1 MHVAPREAAV
11 GIAGLMDV
19 TGRTEAWKDGI
30 TMPWEKLAWLV
41 GYAVFLGFISVYS
54 RSKAND
60 LNKFVLG
67 GRSVGPWMSAFA
79 YGTAYFSA
87 VIFIGYAGRLGW
99 SFGVAATWI
108 GVGNALIGNLLAW
121 KVLGNR
127 TREMTRR
134 LKAYTMPEL
143 LGKRYDSR
151 ALKIVTSCVIF
162 VFLVPYSASVYQGL
176 AYLFENV
183 MGLPFE
189 WSMVVMACLT
199 GLYLLVGGYIATTLS
214 DFIQGIIMLAGVGV
228 ILFCIIS
235 RAGGMG
241 AAMTELGSIDGGVY
255 TSVTGPDVWG
265 LISLVIMTSL
275 GSWGLPQMVHK
286 FYAIKDERAVKRGT
300 IISTL
305 FAVVV
310 AGGAYFSGTFGRV
323 ILGNV
328 PPMTNGVVDLDMVMP
343 TILVEAVPS
352 ALIGLIVVLVLAASM
367 STLTSVVLASSS
379 TIALDLVKGEIKPD
393 MSQKSS
399 QTLLRALC
407 ALFIALSLVLAFNK
421 NTAILTLMSFSW
433 GTVAGVLLPPYLYG
447 LYWKGA
453 TRAGAWASVI
463 TGLGVSMISAA
474 VLGFDASSAPK
485 IGACAILASLAVMP
499 VVSLLTKDA
508 RSAAG
513 LPDAERA
520 S

>member
-1 MHVAPREAAV
+1 
-11 GIAGLMDV
+11 
-19 TGRTEAWKDGI
+19 
-30 TMPWEKLAWLV
+30 MPWDKLVWLI
-41 GYAVFLGFISVYS
+41 GYVIFLAGISVYS
-54 RSKAND
+54 RSKAD
-60 LNKFVLG
+60 TLNKFVLG
-67 GRSVGPWMSAFA
+67 GRNVGPWMSAFA
-79 YGTAYFSA
+79 YGTSYFSA

-99 SFGVAATWI
+99 SFGMAATWI
-108 GVGNALIGNLLAW
+108 GIGNALIGNLLAW

-127 TREMTRR
+127 TREMTKR
-134 LKAYTMPEL
+134 LKAYTMPDLIE
-143 LGKRYDSR
+143 KRYASR
-151 ALKIVTSCVIF
+151 ALKIATSCVIF

-214 DFIQGIIMLAGVGV
+214 DFIQGIIMLAGVVV
-228 ILFCIIS
+228 IVGFVVQ
-235 RAGGMG
+235 RAGGMDT
-241 AAMTELGSIDGGVY
+241 AIFELSQIDGGVY
-255 TSVTGPDVWG
+255 TSATGPDVWG
-265 LISLVIMTSL
+265 LMSLVIMTSL

-286 FYAIKDERAVKRGT
+286 FYAIKSASAVKRGT

-310 AGGAYFSGTFGRV
+310 AGGAYFSGTFSRV
-323 ILGNV
+323 ILGNQ
-328 PPMTNGVVDLDMVMP
+328 PPMTGGVADLDMVMP
-343 TILVEAVPS
+343 TILVEAVPQ
-352 ALIGLIVVLVLAASM
+352 ALLGLIVVLVLAASM

-379 TIALDLVKGEIKPD
+379 TIALDLVKGVIKPN
-393 MSQKSS
+393 MSQKRS
-399 QTLLRALC
+399 QTLVRVLC
-407 ALFIALSLVLAFNK
+407 AVFIALSLVLAFQK

-453 TRAGAWASVI
+453 TRAGAWASLI

-485 IGACAILASLAVMP
+485 IGACAILASLVVMP
-499 VVSLLTKDA
+499 VVSWLTPKLKREELA
-508 RSAAG
+508 EAFAPEAEEVKHRAA
-513 LPDAERA
+513 
-520 S
+520 